1 MRDETQSNKETWES
15 GTKSALAGGVTVVVD
30 QPNTIPPLT
39 SPARIRER
47 VFLAQSRAYTRF
59 AINGAVTTDA
69 DLVGMWHAGVFAF
82 GETFA
87 GPSSYGDAVS
97 ADVLRRAMHQI
108 AGFGGYMTIHAEQV
122 REGNDCSLC
131 AHDQLRPISGE
142 VQTVRDILSLNT
154 VCCNLYLC
162 HLSSA
167 EAIEAIPDGAAIRE
181 VTPHHLFLSQEMFAC
196 DDTFGKGSI
205 PIRSEKKRKE
215 VCSCWKRIDVIA
227 SDHAPHTL
235 QEKRQAFENAPSG
248 IPGVE
253 TMVPLLMA
261 CVKEKKIPL
270 VDVIAKTSMRPSEI
284 LGMRN
289 AGFSPGDRADFA
301 IYSDE
306 LTRITAD
313 MLHSAAGWTPYEGMK
328 AIFPEQTILCGKIVY
343 DNGDFYR
350 PGCSDGDEN
359 VQLWHPGRGYIL
371 KEET

>member
-167 EAIEAIPDGAAIRE
+167 EAIER
-181 VTPHHLFLSQEMFAC
+181 FLMAES
-196 DDTFGKGSI
+196 GKLLLTISFSRRRCLHVM
-205 PIRSEKKRKE
+205 IRSERSILPFVQKKK
-215 VCSCWKRIDVIA
+215 
-227 SDHAPHTL
+227 
-235 QEKRQAFENAPSG
+235 EKRYAPAG
-248 IPGVE
+248 RE
-253 TMVPLLMA
+253 LM
-261 CVKEKKIPL
+261 
-270 VDVIAKTSMRPSEI
+270 
-284 LGMRN
+284 
-289 AGFSPGDRADFA
+289 
-301 IYSDE
+301 
-306 LTRITAD
+306 
-313 MLHSAAGWTPYEGMK
+313 
-328 AIFPEQTILCGKIVY
+328 
-343 DNGDFYR
+343 
-350 PGCSDGDEN
+350 
-359 VQLWHPGRGYIL
+359 
-371 KEET
+371 